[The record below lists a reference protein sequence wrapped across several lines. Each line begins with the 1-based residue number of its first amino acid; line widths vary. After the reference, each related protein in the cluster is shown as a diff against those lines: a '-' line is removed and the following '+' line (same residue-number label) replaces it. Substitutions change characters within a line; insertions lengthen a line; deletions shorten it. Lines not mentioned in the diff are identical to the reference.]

1 MSISTKALLI
11 RALVMMCVITLAA
24 CASPQIYHRQLV
36 SLNKGMTEA
45 QASSSL
51 QLTPLS
57 TYSTTVGDTAY
68 TFQRYYLNNGMNRD
82 LYLLCFESSKTEPGK
97 LKYWGY
103 IEEFRRYPDARINQA
118 LENVLPEI
126 RASVK

>member
-1 MSISTKALLI
+1 MKIRM
-11 RALVMMCVITLAA
+11 RALVVAFAIGLAA

-36 SLNKGMTEA
+36 SLNKGMTEM
-45 QASSSL
+45 QATASL
-51 QLTPLS
+51 QLIPLS
-57 TYSTTVGDTAY
+57 THSTTVGDTAY

-82 LYLLCFESSKTEPGK
+82 VYLLCFESRKTEPAT

-126 RASVK
+126 RASLK